1 MAHGVFLHRA
11 RERNMADRFEVDS
24 SGTTA
29 YHVGE
34 AMDRRAAAELQHH
47 GISFSNNARGFR
59 NRNAGSYDL
68 ILAMDRSNY
77 ESLRRALPSS
87 LHDRIRLFR
96 SFDPEGSETAEVPDP
111 WYGGRQ
117 GFVDVYTMIDRTV
130 EAILDTYTE
139 RVS

>member
-1 MAHGVFLHRA
+1 
-11 RERNMADRFEVDS
+11 MADRFEVDS

-59 NRNAGSYDL
+59 NKNAGSYDL